1 MKKIKLGGKVVE
13 IYDSIEELP
22 ITRFH
27 AYNKMLL
34 VDAGIGSDLS
44 DVDNHIRRAVGF
56 MQDGKADM
64 AERELD
70 NLRQCIYFAQSE
82 ISPRCMAFAA
92 LVKGIDGVE
101 YNGVGTDSLKEVVEK
116 LSGSKVVEIFEN
128 LLTAKKKIDEE
139 LTLYFPHEFEDAK
152 SKEYFDKLLQKALLT
167 LDAVISDDTTDESRL
182 KAITREVLTYFKPQ
196 IFEGTESVEVQHD
209 KQFDKMC
216 IALSKSLHI
225 QPKKLTT
232 LEFYNAFEYL
242 KEQIK
247 AEEKALK
254 RK

>member
-1 MKKIKLGGKVVE
+1 MKKIKLGGKAVE

-44 DVDNHIRRAVGF
+44 DVDNHISRAVGF

-92 LVKGIDGVE
+92 LVKSIDGVE
-101 YNGVGTDSLKEVVEK
+101 YNGVGTDSLKEVVAK
-116 LSGSKVVEIFEN
+116 LGGSKVGELFEN
-128 LLTAKKKIDEE
+128 LLTVKKKIDEE

-152 SKEYFDKLLQKALLT
+152 SKEYFDKLRQKAILT
-167 LDAVISDDTTDESRL
+167 LDAVISDEADDSKL

-196 IFEGTESVEVQHD
+196 VFDGTESVEIQHD

>member
-1 MKKIKLGGKVVE
+1 MRKIKLGGKAVE

-44 DVDNHIRRAVGF
+44 DIDNHISRTVGF
-56 MQDGKADM
+56 MQDGRADI

-92 LVKGIDGVE
+92 LVKSIDGVE

-116 LSGSKVVEIFEN
+116 LGGSKVGELFEN
-128 LLTAKKKIDEE
+128 FLTVKKKIDEE
-139 LTLYFPHEFEDAK
+139 LTLYFPREFEDAK
-152 SKEYFDKLLQKALLT
+152 SKEYFDKLRQKALLT
-167 LDAVISDDTTDESRL
+167 LDAVISDEEDDSKL

-196 IFEGTESVEVQHD
+196 VFEGTESVEVQHD

-225 QPKKLTT
+225 HPKTLTT

-247 AEEKALK
+247 ADEKALK

>member
-1 MKKIKLGGKVVE
+1 MKKIKFAGKAVE

-44 DVDNHIRRAVGF
+44 DIDNHINRAVGF

-64 AERELD
+64 AEQELN

-92 LVKGIDGVE
+92 LVKSIDGVGFD
-101 YNGVGTDSLKEVVEK
+101 GVGTDSLKEIVEK
-116 LSGSKVVEIFEN
+116 LGGSKVGELFDN
-128 LLTAKKKIDEE
+128 LLTVKKKIDEE

-152 SKEYFDKLLQKALLT
+152 SKEYFDKLRQKTLLT
-167 LDAVISDDTTDESRL
+167 LDAVINEDADERKL

-216 IALSKSLHI
+216 IALSKNLNI

-247 AEEKALK
+247 EEAKALK

>member
-1 MKKIKLGGKVVE
+1 MKKIKLGGKSVE

-44 DVDNHIRRAVGF
+44 DIDNHISRAVGF

-92 LVKGIDGVE
+92 LVKSIDGVE
-101 YNGVGTDSLKEVVEK
+101 YNGVGTDSLFQ
-116 LSGSKVVEIFEN
+116 STPSRGGR
-128 LLTAKKKIDEE
+128 LLLIIA
-139 LTLYFPHEFEDAK
+139 
-152 SKEYFDKLLQKALLT
+152 
-167 LDAVISDDTTDESRL
+167 TD
-182 KAITREVLTYFKPQ
+182 YQ
-196 IFEGTESVEVQHD
+196 
-209 KQFDKMC
+209 
-216 IALSKSLHI
+216 
-225 QPKKLTT
+225 
-232 LEFYNAFEYL
+232 
-242 KEQIK
+242 
-247 AEEKALK
+247 
-254 RK
+254 